1 MRAAS
6 HTARGGAP
14 GAFADGG
21 ATGPGE
27 ISMSQHKFR
36 VGQAVEF
43 SPDPGVDRL
52 SRGRYTIVRLLPLEG
67 NTPQYRIKNTTDG
80 HERMVRESQLG
91 TL

>member
-6 HTARGGAP
+6 DAARRGAP
-14 GAFADGG
+14 SAFADAAAG
-21 ATGPGE
+21 AGE

-67 NTPQYRIKNTTDG
+67 NTPQYRIKNATDG